1 MQKRLDE
8 DKGEIHYQKSQL
20 NQNYDVIDDNWT
32 KLRTSIKR
40 LRMIFNLEREKSKQV
55 SEQVEKL
62 NNELPN
68 LS

>member
-8 DKGEIHYQKSQL
+8 DEGEIHYQKSKL
-20 NQNYDVIDDNWT
+20 NQKYDVIDDNWT
-32 KLRTSIKR
+32 KLRKIIKR
-40 LRMIFNLEREKSKQV
+40 LRMIFNLKKKSKQV
-55 SEQVEKL
+55 SEQVKKM